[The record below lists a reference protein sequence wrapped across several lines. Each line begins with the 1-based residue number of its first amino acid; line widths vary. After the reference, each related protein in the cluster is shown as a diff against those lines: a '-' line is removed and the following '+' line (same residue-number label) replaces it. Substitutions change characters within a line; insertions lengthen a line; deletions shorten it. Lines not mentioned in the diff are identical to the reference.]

1 MAQVQV
7 ASFLCRRSTA
17 RVCQACQAVYL
28 QACKITGQR

>member
-7 ASFLCRRSTA
+7 ASLLCRRSRA

-28 QACKITGQR
+28 QACKITGQG